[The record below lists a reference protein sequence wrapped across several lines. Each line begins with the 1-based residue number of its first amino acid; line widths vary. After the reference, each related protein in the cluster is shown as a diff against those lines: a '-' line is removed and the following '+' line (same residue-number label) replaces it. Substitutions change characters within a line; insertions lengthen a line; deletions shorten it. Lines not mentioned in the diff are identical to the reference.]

1 VHINFLAV
9 LCAAVAAWI
18 FGAIWYMALGSP
30 WKIALGWTPDQIK
43 STKPQMPVVPM
54 IVSFIAECLMA
65 AVLALFMHAF
75 ARPSAMQG
83 AMVGAHCWLGF
94 VITTVAVNNA
104 YQSRKILLTVIDSA
118 HWLGVLVIEGVVL
131 GLMG

>member
-1 VHINFLAV
+1 M
-9 LCAAVAAWI
+9 AAWL

-30 WKIALGWTPDQIK
+30 WKAALGWTADQIK

-65 AVLALFMHAF
+65 AILALFMHAF
-75 ARPSAMQG
+75 ARPSALQG
-83 AMVGAHCWLGF
+83 AMVGAHF
-94 VITTVAVNNA
+94 
-104 YQSRKILLTVIDSA
+104 
-118 HWLGVLVIEGVVL
+118 WLGVLVIEGAVL